1 MTKKIT
7 SLLLITFIFIST
19 TKEIKSQIIS
29 NAKLSEEELNLDL
42 ASDNSGLTLPF
53 IEDWETNSGTIMN
66 NGYIYES
73 ADYTW
78 TFETNL
84 PNKGRAAWGTSAF
97 RKYAGNGAITLDK
110 DFPTSSYSINSA
122 ILTLDLSNYST
133 SDGLELSFWWT
144 DHGDEEHVN
153 DKVWIRGG
161 NTEAWVQAYD
171 LNPAQS
177 SNNIFRFVGPIDID
191 NLLASASPAQVVSNT
206 FQVRFGQQDN
216 GPIPSD
222 GITFDDISISEVTI
236 PPVQSDY
243 LFGDSNLSDA
253 KYELFNFPN
262 PFKGTTM
269 IQLKL
274 EKTSFSK
281 LTVFNSLG
289 NEVAILYN
297 GVAEANQIYRLE
309 FNGLNLAPG
318 IYFYHLQTSDGL
330 NKVNKMYLIRLQ

>member
-7 SLLLITFIFIST
+7 ALLLITVIIISSS
-19 TKEIKSQIIS
+19 KENKSQIIQS
-29 NAKLSEEELNLDL
+29 VNLSGEELNFNLT
-42 ASDNSGLTLPF
+42 SDNSGLTLPF
-53 IEDWETNSGTIMN
+53 IEDWETNSGILIN
-66 NGYIYES
+66 NGFIYEG

-84 PNKGRAAWGTSAF
+84 PNKGRASWGTSAF
-97 RKYAGNGAITLDK
+97 RKHAGNGAITLDK

-122 ILTLDLSNYST
+122 ILTLDLSNYNT
-133 SDGLELSFWWT
+133 SAGLELSFWWT
-144 DHGDEEHVN
+144 DHGDEENVN
-153 DKVWIRGG
+153 DKVWIRGS
-161 NTEAWVQAYD
+161 NTDAWVQAYD

-177 SNNIFRFVGPIDID
+177 TNNVFRFVGPIDID
-191 NLLASASPAQVVSNT
+191 NLLASASPAQVVSST

-222 GITFDDISISEVTI
+222 GITFDDISINETVN
-236 PPVQSDY
+236 PPFQTFVPMNNTNDI
-243 LFGDSNLSDA
+243 
-253 KYELFNFPN
+253 KVELFNFPN
-262 PFKGTTM
+262 PFNGTTM

-289 NEVAILYN
+289 NEIAILYD

-330 NKVNKMYLIRLQ
+330 NKVKKMQLIK